1 MRTRS
6 KTWISKGPSGG
17 GSYQLYDQGV
27 PSGPPVSITSSQ
39 ISFPSGSENMTD
51 ELMLSSDGLTRQKER
66 RRQAA
71 LLRQLEKL
79 QRVDGNVEINT
90 QYIQKALQI
99 HRCVH
104 TKTII
109 SDFDDMVHKARR
121 TISGDK
127 YRLYTYVHRNGS
139 FLLRNN
145 ILGSAPM
152 TSGRW
157 NSLNYSADAYR
168 TPDWFALL
176 DSFHEATNSLIPSST
191 LVGESLYE
199 NAIFVDAFKILL
211 NPSSAVKVL
220 IPRLKKVW
228 KRGMTLGGLRR
239 TTKDGANAYLGY
251 QFGVRPAIQE
261 IRNALSAHSIVQG
274 RLNWLSQNAGNFV
287 PIRVRANLPS
297 SVVNEDKPSS
307 GLAEVKVLCD
317 SKDTTATISA
327 WLKVREDLNYA
338 SQWSA
343 YVQYFG
349 LQKAAGLLWELV
361 PLSFV
366 IDWFTDAQEYINR
379 YFSPPVVN
387 PFYGMRSLSHSV
399 KQRLSESVWVGSG
412 YYRSEDQ
419 SVVEEP
425 SDAFRVCTRVT
436 SSYTRSPSLPETSGF
451 VDFSNL
457 GLFHYIT
464 LGTMLLQKKL

>member
-6 KTWISKGPSGG
+6 KTWHTKGQTGG
-17 GSYQLYDQGV
+17 GSYQLYDQGQ
-27 PSGPPVSITSSQ
+27 PSGPPVSITNGQ
-39 ISFPSGSENMTD
+39 IAFPHGSENMSD
-51 ELMLSSDGLTRQKER
+51 ELSLSSDGMTRQKEKR
-66 RRQAA
+66 REAQLRRQLA
-71 LLRQLEKL
+71 LLSRA
-79 QRVDGNVEINT
+79 DGNVEIGT
-90 QYIQKALQI
+90 QHIQKALQI

-104 TKTII
+104 TKSII
-109 SDFDDMVHKARR
+109 SDFDDMVLKSRR

-139 FLLRNN
+139 FMLRSNL
-145 ILGSAPM
+145 LGSDPLN
-152 TSGRW
+152 SGRW
-157 NSLNYSADAYR
+157 NSVNYTADAYR

-191 LVGESLYE
+191 LLGESMYE
-199 NAIFVDAFKILL
+199 NAIFVDAFKILI

-251 QFGVRPAIQE
+251 QFGVRPAIE
-261 IRNALSAHSIVQG
+261 EVRRALSAHSIVQG

-287 PIRVRANLPS
+287 PIRVRTTLS
-297 SVVNEDKPSS
+297 STIENEDKPSS
-307 GLAEVKVLCD
+307 GLAEVKILCD
-317 SKDTTATISA
+317 KKDTIATISA

-338 SQWSA
+338 AQWSA

-379 YFSPPVVN
+379 YLSPPVTN
-387 PFYGMRSLSHSV
+387 PFYNMRSLSHSL
-399 KQRLSESVWVGSG
+399 KQELSESVWVGSG
-412 YYRSEDQ
+412 YYKAEDQ
-419 SVVEEP
+419 STVEEP
-425 SDAFRVCTRVT
+425 SSAFRICTRRT
-436 SSYTRSPSLPETSGF
+436 TSYTRSPSLPETSGF